1 MKARGAGVNRAVIM
15 IGDADDAVQAGT
27 PMTATGNGT
36 SLLAWKRGVSISCPQ
51 ISQEVNW
58 PQAKRR
64 AAPSWV
70 TAPLRRARA

>member
-1 MKARGAGVNRAVIM
+1 MKARGAGVNRALIM

-27 PMTATGNGT
+27 PMTATGNVT

-51 ISQEVNW
+51 VSRVVNW

-64 AAPSWV
+64 AAPSCATV
-70 TAPLRRARA
+70 TLRRVRA